1 MVSTTVHLLRHGEV
15 HNPTGVLYGR
25 LDGYHLSER
34 GVAMAER
41 IAAHLAGAGPDGAPR
56 RDVVHVVASPL
67 HRAQETAA
75 PIAAAFG
82 LEVVVDPRLIEA
94 ANHFEGL
101 EFGVGDGSLRRP
113 AHWRFLWNPFRP
125 SWGEAY
131 REQVARM
138 LAAITAA
145 RDAALG
151 HEAVVVSHQLPIWV
165 ARQALEGNRLWHDPR
180 RRQCSLASLTSVTW
194 ADDRVRIAYTEPAL
208 DLLSDA
214 RSVPGA

>member
-1 MVSTTVHLLRHGEV
+1 MVTTTVHLLRHGEV

-67 HRAQETAA
+67 HRAQ
-75 PIAAAFG
+75 
-82 LEVVVDPRLIEA
+82 
-94 ANHFEGL
+94 
-101 EFGVGDGSLRRP
+101 
-113 AHWRFLWNPFRP
+113 
-125 SWGEAY
+125 
-131 REQVARM
+131 VARM
-138 LAAITAA
+138 LAGITAA

-165 ARQALEGNRLWHDPR
+165 ARQALEGKRLWHDPR
-180 RRQCSLASLTSVTW
+180 RRQCSLASVTSVTW
-194 ADDRVRIAYTEPAL
+194 VDDRVRIAYTEPAL
-208 DLLSDA
+208 DLLPDA
-214 RSVPGA
+214 PSVAGA